1 LRYSLPG
8 EQNIQVV
15 EKWCASMPYLIAAVV
30 IVGVLCLLDL
40 LLTLLPKFVDYA
52 AAHPGGQDRPAW

>member
-1 LRYSLPG
+1 
-8 EQNIQVV
+8 
-15 EKWCASMPYLIAAVV
+15 MPYLIAAVV

-40 LLTLLPKFVDYA
+40 LLALLPKFVDYA